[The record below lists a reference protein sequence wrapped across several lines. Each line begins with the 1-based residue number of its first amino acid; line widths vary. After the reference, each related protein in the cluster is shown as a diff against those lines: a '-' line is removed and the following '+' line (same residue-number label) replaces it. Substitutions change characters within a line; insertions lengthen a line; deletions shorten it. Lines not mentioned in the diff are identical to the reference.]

1 MMYLASTGLTPQA
14 FTRTTRLPVDANR
27 AVPRRP
33 GLGEDT
39 VIGGGLLVKRM
50 PEGEAALYSQTTIVL
65 GRSESD
71 ILDYQE

>member
-1 MMYLASTGLTPQA
+1 MRPPSTKKS
-14 FTRTTRLPVDANR
+14 V
-27 AVPRRP
+27 P

-71 ILDYQE
+71 ILDYQKYLTVILHFFV